1 MHAHTGGN
9 AGLAAAYCA
18 RELGLPITV
27 VVPQS
32 TPEFMVQKLKE
43 EGAEVE
49 VMGRVRGGRGGGRGK
64 GERGRKWRPWEG

>member
-1 MHAHTGGN
+1 MHTGGN

-49 VMGRVRGGRGGGRGK
+49 VVGRVRGGRGGGRGK
-64 GERGRKWRPWEG
+64 GERGQRWWLWEG